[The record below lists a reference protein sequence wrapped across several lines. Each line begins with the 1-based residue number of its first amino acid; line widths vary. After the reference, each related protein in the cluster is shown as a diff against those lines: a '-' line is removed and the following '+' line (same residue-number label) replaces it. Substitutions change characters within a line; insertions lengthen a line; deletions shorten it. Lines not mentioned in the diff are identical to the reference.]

1 MSTSE
6 TVNCC
11 VCDRCLGNQI
21 PVFQPVLQEV
31 SVYVKGL
38 GLLIS
43 LTALVSE
50 IKKLELQKGC
60 AVKAVQP
67 PGQSQSRTGPR
78 LSASSSDHKCI
89 SSF

>member
-1 MSTSE
+1 M
-6 TVNCC
+6 
-11 VCDRCLGNQI
+11 GNQI

-50 IKKLELQKGC
+50 IKKLAEGMCCEGGTATRSEPEQD
-60 AVKAVQP
+60 
-67 PGQSQSRTGPR
+67 GPAPVSI
-78 LSASSSDHKCI
+78 LL
-89 SSF
+89 